1 MNNTCLRSLSKPGI
15 DICLPNLNEHFNF
28 FLTHNGLFL
37 LGNRDLRGFWRK
49 LGDLGV
55 LGITAHPNYGGTG
68 AQYLDHVIVMEE
80 LSR

>member
-1 MNNTCLRSLSKPGI
+1 M
-15 DICLPNLNEHFNF
+15 
-28 FLTHNGLFL
+28 
-37 LGNRDLRGFWRK
+37 NRDLRGFWRK

>member
-1 MNNTCLRSLSKPGI
+1 MFI
-15 DICLPNLNEHFNF
+15 DKSIMLIKQLYENVLKTLILLIQNINKILPV
-28 FLTHNGLFL
+28 
-37 LGNRDLRGFWRK
+37 NRDLRGFWRK